1 MQELAGLSHLTVLPS
16 MRVLTIHSL
25 TNLCGV
31 FYSFSRRSWQNKSN
45 KEQKESSQ
53 DVFCSSSDRG
63 GTILSQGSSVL
74 ADPQGY
80 LCNFKTHFKMHW
92 GWEVLVSLK
101 PAAPRWRKVQTATF
115 FFIVLRVILRHSQ
128 RRGNYSHLHLCVW
141 RPSWASLAFTKGYAS
156 SFILCAWNTYS
167 PWLFKRCIVLWC
179 ELFWC

>member
-53 DVFCSSSDRG
+53 DVSCSSSDRG

-115 FFIVLRVILRHSQ
+115 FLQCWGWFSCIARGEAIIVSTYVCMKAVLSI
-128 RRGNYSHLHLCVW
+128 
-141 RPSWASLAFTKGYAS
+141 ASLYKR
-156 SFILCAWNTYS
+156 LR
-167 PWLFKRCIVLWC
+167 LFLYFVCL
-179 ELFWC
+179 EYLQSLTL